1 MPPKTK
7 AEVARMVASSAMK
20 KYKNYS
26 AIQLSREL
34 KRLQTLEKKQT
45 TPANVIRIRVVKKL
59 ASKVSDKEISATE
72 ARQALKKKVPEKK
85 QVTKKE
91 FEKARKDLKDKKVST
106 PKSPRT
112 PSNLSTR
119 ELRKLATEDYKK
131 EYAKFSLE
139 KLVEEMKKLNS
150 KENSKK
156 MSSMEIVLRMDVVKD
171 LIGEATDEEMD
182 ALEKKAKV
190 KQSKLKM
197 MSYQTR
203 AKRVF
208 EDHKRYFGK
217 PHYAQVEVS
226 GYGTLNWDG
235 YNLYEKGL
243 FSRADKVGTYEN
255 DKNLEIW
262 RDFGTA
268 QAFTKFDPLELSRSA
283 KGLKLNK

>member
-1 MPPKTK
+1 MPPKKTK
-7 AEVARMVASSAMK
+7 TEIRRLATSAAMK
-20 KYKNYS
+20 KYKNFS
-26 AIQLSREL
+26 AIQLGKEL
-34 KRLQTLEKKQT
+34 NKLQKQFKT
-45 TPANVIRIRVVKKL
+45 DPAEGTKIKIAVVKKL
-59 ASKVSDKEISATE
+59 ISKLDDKEISATE
-72 ARQALKKKVPEKK
+72 ARKELKKKVPAKK

-91 FEKARKDLKDKKVST
+91 FEKARKDLKDKKESK
-106 PKSPRT
+106 PAPR
-112 PSNLSTR
+112 NLSTS

-150 KENSKK
+150 KENRKK
-156 MSSMEIVLRMDVVKD
+156 MSSMEIVLRVDVVRDK
-171 LIGEATDEEMD
+171 IGEATDEEID

-190 KQSKLKM
+190 EKQKLNM

-243 FSRADKVGTYEN
+243 TSRGDKVGTYQN
-255 DKNLEIW
+255 DKNLDIW

-283 KGLKLNK
+283 KGLKLN

>member
-1 MPPKTK
+1 MPPKKTL
-7 AEVARMVASSAMK
+7 AERRRLATSASMK
-20 KYKNYS
+20 KYKDFS
-26 AIQLSREL
+26 AIQLGREL
-34 KRLQTLEKKQT
+34 NKLQKQFKT
-45 TPANVIRIRVVKKL
+45 DPAEGTKIKIAVVKKL
-59 ASKVSDKEISATE
+59 ISKLDDKEISATE
-72 ARQALKKKVPEKK
+72 ARKELKKKVPAKK

-91 FEKARKDLKDKKVST
+91 FEKARKDLKDKKESK
-106 PKSPRT
+106 PAPR
-112 PSNLSTR
+112 NLSTS

-150 KENSKK
+150 KENRKK
-156 MSSMEIVLRMDVVKD
+156 MSSMEIVLRVDVVRDK
-171 LIGEATDEEMD
+171 IGEATDEEID

-190 KQSKLKM
+190 EKQKLNM

-243 FSRADKVGTYEN
+243 TSRGDKVGTYQN
-255 DKNLEIW
+255 DKNLDIW

-283 KGLKLNK
+283 KGLKLN

>member
-59 ASKVSDKEISATE
+59 ISKVDDKEISATE
-72 ARQALKKKVPEKK
+72 ARQALKKKVPAKK
-85 QVTKKE
+85 KVSKAE

-190 KQSKLKM
+190 KQQKLKM

-243 FSRADKVGTYEN
+243 VSRADKVGTYEN

>member
-59 ASKVSDKEISATE
+59 ISKVDDKEISATE
-72 ARQALKKKVPEKK
+72 ARQALKKKVPAKK
-85 QVTKKE
+85 KVSKAE

-190 KQSKLKM
+190 KQQKLKM

-243 FSRADKVGTYEN
+243 VSRADKVGTYEN

-262 RDFGTA
+262 RDFGIA